1 MAAWV
6 IRAGRAGERDRW
18 CLANG
23 YAGGGFHEVADL
35 GRATTREAVRT
46 EVERGFPS
54 AKPARHINFTG
65 QLHALRNRIAI
76 SDLVVLPLKTSGQI
90 ALGRVTGGYEYLAN
104 EADPTRRHVVRVNWQ
119 RTDVPRNAIRQDLL
133 YSLGAFL
140 TICEI
145 SRNDGGWRLEQVLK
159 AGIDPGARPRPGT
172 NPTTPREQEQD
183 PSDQT
188 AEAIDLAQA
197 AWDQIRIF
205 VGEKYSGHALARLVA
220 AILTAEGYVCEVAS
234 EGPDGGVDI
243 VAGRGPLGLD
253 APKIVVQV
261 KSQTT
266 QVGIEVVNQLL
277 GGRARLHADQALL
290 VAWGGITKP
299 ARAQAESQRFILRV
313 WDAEALLSA
322 MLRVYAQLPEEIH
335 SEIPL
340 KQMWVLVEQVGED

>member
-1 MAAWV
+1 M
-6 IRAGRAGERDRW
+6 
-18 CLANG
+18 
-23 YAGGGFHEVADL
+23 ADL
-35 GRATTREAVRT
+35 TSTTTREAVRT

-54 AKPARHINFTG
+54 AKPARQINFTG

-76 SDLVVLPLKTSGQI
+76 GDVVALPLKTTGQI
-90 ALGRVTGGYEYLAN
+90 ALGCVAGGYEYLAG
-104 EADPTRRHVVRVNWQ
+104 EADPTRRHVVRVDWK

-145 SRNDGGWRLEQVLK
+145 SRNDGGWRLAQVLK
-159 AGIDPGARPRPGT
+159 TGIDPGARPGPGT
-172 NPTTPREQEQD
+172 SPTTLREQD

-197 AWDQIRIF
+197 AWDRIRTF
-205 VGEKYSGHALARLVA
+205 VGEKYAGHALARLVA
-220 AILTAEGYVCEVAS
+220 AILTAEGYMCEVAS

-243 VAGRGPLGLD
+243 VAGRGALGLD
-253 APKIVVQV
+253 PPKIVVQV

-266 QVGIEVVNQLL
+266 QVGVEVVNQLL

-322 MLRVYAQLPEEIH
+322 MLRVYAHLPEEIH

-340 KQMWVLVEQVGED
+340 KQTWVLVEQAGED